1 MRVRKFTA
9 LRKKAETVIE
19 DNRFKK
25 ALRQAQERSSL
36 RTEYQRLHGLLFEQ
50 ISPHLRERVMR
61 QGRDVS
67 DRVKNLS

>member
-9 LRKKAETVIE
+9 LREKAETVIE

-67 DRVKNLS
+67 DRLKNLS